1 MTSLMCAH
9 CNARASF
16 AELPSF
22 WSSPGCLCD
31 GKLSEH
37 FADAPLTVHSF
48 KGPSSSLSQPTTFP
62 NTKYKYKYKYKYEI
76 WQNKS
81 RRYQMAN
88 TDGTQLQ
95 RIFVII
101 VPTSLTPPKIQYQM
115 YLPKYEI
122 VKPNLD
128 DTKYYFMLV
137 HSWHYCSKYIQHQ
150 PPLPPY
156 LE

>member
-48 KGPSSSLSQPTTFP
+48 KGSPPSSSQLPSQIQNTNTITKCAKTNLDATKYWRCTASNINGSVFTGPTKALIVQRIGNPPICFPFETSLGLSMISQQFFLKLSQI
-62 NTKYKYKYKYKYEI
+62 YKSLSNAHAI
-76 WQNKS
+76 CCTMNVS
-81 RRYQMAN
+81 
-88 TDGTQLQ
+88 
-95 RIFVII
+95 IF
-101 VPTSLTPPKIQYQM
+101 
-115 YLPKYEI
+115 
-122 VKPNLD
+122 
-128 DTKYYFMLV
+128 
-137 HSWHYCSKYIQHQ
+137 
-150 PPLPPY
+150 
-156 LE
+156 